1 MASNYTEYFKKR
13 MAQHDREFK
22 KIVEQICI
30 PKVSRKR
37 NYRDAFNQEPAY
49 TRFTDEL
56 ETDELETDKLET
68 EIKQSM
74 NST

>member
-1 MASNYTEYFKKR
+1 MTTNYTEYFKKR
-13 MAQHDREFK
+13 MEQHDRAFK
-22 KIVEQICI
+22 KLVEQIYI

-56 ETDELETDKLET
+56 ERDT
-68 EIKQSM
+68 EINQNM
-74 NST
+74 NDT